1 MHGPDNQNKMDDF
14 LMRSTNHNF
23 LQWKAPLILSCFI
36 VTLPI
41 LLSRLEFKVRK
52 ADFLLAAPERFFLSS
67 QVVSQLTPQ
76 QVLVQHLMSV
86 RSGCPFTHN

>member
-52 ADFLLAAPERFFLSS
+52 ADFLLAAPERFFSFLSGAFT
-67 QVVSQLTPQ
+67 VNATA
-76 QVLVQHLMSV
+76 SV
-86 RSGCPFTHN
+86 GAASHVCP